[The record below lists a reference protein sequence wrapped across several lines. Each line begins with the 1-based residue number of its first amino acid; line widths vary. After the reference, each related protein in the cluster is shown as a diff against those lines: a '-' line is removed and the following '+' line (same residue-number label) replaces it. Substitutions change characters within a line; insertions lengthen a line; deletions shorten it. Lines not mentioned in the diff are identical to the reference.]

1 MILTD
6 DNIDKKTAKYWCLLS
21 DKQLESALR
30 EVVKKANSS
39 FKQKNSSGK
48 KKKKEVDES
57 VLGAAAAEV
66 ALEVVAAGVSNYLDK
81 TERTKWKEAVD
92 DIKNDAYLETLD
104 LKHELGRLDDDEFYK
119 LVQASYVVRH
129 YGQSAEKNSAADRAL
144 GRGYERY
151 DTSAQATNAD
161 AMGKSAWKTSPI
173 EDMKKAGFGSWS
185 GDHTHEDT
193 KTVEAAFELLS

>member
-39 FKQKNSSGK
+39 FKQKNNSK
-48 KKKKEVDES
+48 KKKVDES

-129 YGQSAEKNSAADRAL
+129 YGQSAEKNSASDRAL

-173 EDMKKAGFGSWS
+173 EDMKKAGFGSYS

>member
-30 EVVKKANSS
+30 EVVKKANNS
-39 FKQKNSSGK
+39 FKQKNSS

-57 VLGAAAAEV
+57 VVASVAAEV
-66 ALEVVAAGVSNYLDK
+66 AFEAVAAGVANYLDM

-119 LVQASYVVRH
+119 LVQASYVVRN
-129 YGQSAEKNSAADRAL
+129 YGQSAEKNSAADRTL

-151 DTSAQATNAD
+151 NTSAQATNAD
-161 AMGKSAWKTSPI
+161 ITGKSAWKMSPI
-173 EDMKKAGFGSWS
+173 KDMKKAGFGSWS

-193 KTVEAAFELLS
+193 KAVEAAFELLS